1 MSIANATLPRL
12 LIVDDNPAIHSD
24 IRKTLVTTTKNDALD
39 EIEAA
44 MFGCA
49 ESSAS
54 EKQFEIEDAYQ
65 GKEALR
71 MVTQACDE
79 GMEFD
84 VAIVDM
90 RMPPG
95 WDGVETIERLWK
107 VDPDLQVII
116 CTAFSDY
123 SWDEVS
129 ERLGVHDKLLILKKP
144 FDDCEM
150 SQAIRALS
158 VKRKLLIQSRY
169 NLETLQELVNQR
181 TRELE
186 AAHGQSAR
194 LLSAISSALVA
205 FDAAG
210 IVTHWNTV
218 AERLFGI
225 PAHQAVGQSLPQLP
239 ICWEDADLFGRF
251 FEDSRSVENSRIES
265 VLCRA
270 DHSTSIVEL
279 SLHPLLIDGLLTGGL
294 MLAEDVSERR
304 LLEQQLQQAQKL
316 ESVGQLAA
324 GIAHE
329 INTPLQYVGDNVQ
342 FVQASLQKLE
352 PVLHLLDRLTTD
364 GAESNVTIENI
375 RASLGKVNLKRL
387 IEHLPGA
394 VRDAHQGVQS
404 VTRIVYA
411 MKEFSHPGSDNPT
424 LVNINQALESTVVVS
439 RSEWKYVAELET
451 DFGTNMPSVPGY
463 AHELQQVFLNL
474 IVNAAHA
481 VETRRQADEHFQ
493 GKIRVTTIC
502 MDNRCLISIQ
512 DNGCGIPRSI
522 RNRVYDPFFTTK
534 GVGKGTGQGLAIAH
548 QIVAHRH
555 QGKLWFDS
563 EPNVGTTFFI
573 ELPLE
578 ASVALLP

>member
-1 MSIANATLPRL
+1 MSTASASLPRL
-12 LIVDDNPAIHSD
+12 LIVDDNPDIHSD
-24 IRKTLVTTTKNDALD
+24 IRKTLVTTTRNDALD
-39 EIEAA
+39 EVEAA

-49 ESSAS
+49 ESAAS

-65 GKEALR
+65 GQEALQ
-71 MVTQACDE
+71 MITQACAK

-84 VAIVDM
+84 VAVVDM

-95 WDGVETIERLWK
+95 WDGVETVERLWQ

-158 VKRKLLIQSRY
+158 VKRKLLNQARY
-169 NLETLQELVNQR
+169 NLETLQDLVNQR

-186 AAHGQSAR
+186 SAHGQSAR

-205 FDAAG
+205 FDAGG
-210 IVTHWNTV
+210 IVTRWNSV
-218 AERLFGI
+218 AEKLFGI
-225 PAHQAVGQSLPQLP
+225 PAHAAVGQPLTQLP
-239 ICWEDADLFGRF
+239 ILWEDAERFHKF
-251 FEDSRSVENSRIES
+251 FEGNRLVENSRTES
-265 VLCRA
+265 ALCGP
-270 DHSTSIVEL
+270 DNNTSIVEL
-279 SLHPLLIDGLLTGGL
+279 SLHPVLIDGLPSGGL
-294 MLAEDVSERR
+294 MLADDVSERR

-324 GIAHE
+324 GVAHE
-329 INTPLQYVGDNVQ
+329 INTPMQYVGDNIQYVQ
-342 FVQASLQKLE
+342 TSLQNLE
-352 PVLHLLDRLTTD
+352 PVLQLLDKLLTH
-364 GAESNVTIENI
+364 GAEHDVTIQNI
-375 RASLGKVNLKRL
+375 VDSLGKVNLKRL
-387 IEHLPGA
+387 ISQLPDA
-394 VRDAHQGVQS
+394 VRDANQGVENI
-404 VTRIVYA
+404 TRIVHA
-411 MKEFSHPGSDNPT
+411 MKEFSHPGNDKPT
-424 LVNINQALESTVVVS
+424 SVNINQALESTVVVS

-451 DFGTNMPSVPGY
+451 DFAQATPSISGY
-463 AHELQQVFLNL
+463 AHQLQQVFLNL

-481 VETRRQADEHFQ
+481 VDARRQIDEDFK
-493 GKIRVTTIC
+493 GKIRVTTS
-502 MDNRCLISIQ
+502 CLGSQCLVSIQ
-512 DNGCGIPRSI
+512 DNGCGIPLSI
-522 RNRVYDPFFTTK
+522 RNRIYDPFFTTK
-534 GVGKGTGQGLAIAH
+534 SVGKGTGQGLAIAH
-548 QIVAHRH
+548 QIIVHKH

-578 ASVALLP
+578 SMALLP